1 MKEIIKEIARIDKE
15 LEKRDKSAL
24 SRYNKGEKVHLKQ
37 LAFHRCQKRNKWV
50 FGGNRSGKTE
60 CGAVEAVWLARG
72 IHPYLKNKDDV
83 CGWVVSLSAQVQ
95 RDVAQQKIL
104 KYLDKSWIKEVVM
117 SSGRR
122 SDAEYGV
129 IDYIVVKNVFG
140 GLSRIGFRN
149 CEAGRD
155 KFQGTSL
162 DFVWFDEE
170 PPYEI
175 YRECRM
181 RVMDRKGR
189 IFIGEP
195 SVVAVDVKS
204 RRVLATGNEAKA
216 MIGRTPGSIIAIK
229 PLQDGVI
236 ADFDMTAD
244 MLHNFIYRSSKTSMF
259 TKTRVV
265 ITVPSGVTEV
275 ERRAVEDA
283 ARAAGAQEV
292 ELIEEPMAAALGAG
306 LPVFEASGS
315 MVVDIGGGTCDIAV
329 MSLGGIAARKSVKIA
344 GNALKEAIIGHM
356 KKEHNL
362 LIGDVTAEDIKI
374 KIGSVSE
381 YDGEGAMEVR
391 GRNLADGLPNSIEV
405 TSEEIRNVLTE
416 PVGEIVEA
424 IRETLEVTLP
434 ELAADII
441 DRGIY
446 ITGGTALLRGLPEL
460 ISKET
465 KITVHIPEN
474 PMDVV
479 AIGTSV
485 KLRRAR

>member
-1 MKEIIKEIARIDKE
+1 MILTKDIGID
-15 LEKRDKSAL
+15 L
-24 SRYNKGEKVHLKQ
+24 G
-37 LAFHRCQKRNKWV
+37 
-50 FGGNRSGKTE
+50 TE
-60 CGAVEAVWLARG
+60 NT
-72 IHPYLKNKDDV
+72 IV
-83 CGWVVSLSAQVQ
+83 C
-95 RDVAQQKIL
+95 
-104 KYLDKSWIKEVVM
+104 
-117 SSGRR
+117 
-122 SDAEYGV
+122 
-129 IDYIVVKNVFG
+129 
-140 GLSRIGFRN
+140 
-149 CEAGRD
+149 
-155 KFQGTSL
+155 
-162 DFVWFDEE
+162 
-170 PPYEI
+170 
-175 YRECRM
+175 
-181 RVMDRKGR
+181 DRKGR
-189 IFIGEP
+189 ILIREP

-216 MIGRTPGSIIAIK
+216 MIGRTPGSIIAVK
-229 PLQDGVI
+229 PLKDGVI

-329 MSLGGIAARKSVKIA
+329 MSLGGIAARKSVKVA
-344 GNALKEAIIGHM
+344 GNELNEAIINHM
-356 KKEHNL
+356 KRAHNL

-374 KIGSVSE
+374 KIGSVAE

-391 GRNLADGLPNSIEV
+391 GRNLTDGLPNSIEI
-405 TSEEIRNVLTE
+405 TSEEIRQVLSQ
-416 PVGEIVEA
+416 PVSEIIEG
-424 IRETLEVTLP
+424 IRATLEVTLP
-434 ELAADII
+434 ELAADIL

-446 ITGGTALLRGLPEL
+446 LTGGTALLRGLPEL

-465 KITVHIPEN
+465 KIAVHMPEN